1 LDHVMGYTICNDYA
15 FREYLENWYRPNL
28 RVKNRDQCTAL
39 GPWLVTADEVPNPQ
53 ALNLRTTV
61 NGKVVQQGNTAHMIH
76 GVAELIA
83 YLSSFMTLE
92 AGDIILTGT
101 PDGVTPVA
109 VGDEVVTAIDGLG
122 ELTNHVVSTP

>member
-1 LDHVMGYTICNDYA
+1 
-15 FREYLENWYRPNL
+15 
-28 RVKNRDQCTAL
+28 
-39 GPWLVTADEVPNPQ
+39 
-53 ALNLRTTV
+53 
-61 NGKVVQQGNTAHMIH
+61 MIH

-83 YLSSFMTLE
+83 YLSGFMTLE
-92 AGDIILTGT
+92 TGDIILTGT